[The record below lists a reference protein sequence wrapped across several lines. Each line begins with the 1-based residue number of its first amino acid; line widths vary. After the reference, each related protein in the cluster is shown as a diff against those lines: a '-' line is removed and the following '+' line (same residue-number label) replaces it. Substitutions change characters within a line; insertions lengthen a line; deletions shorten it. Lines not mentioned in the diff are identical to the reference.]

1 MGRPSDLRTVKT
13 WITGAGL
20 VVLLTMVAGCSRG
33 GDAPAALGLT
43 EPPVPASLE
52 GFDPDVARAIQKAS
66 EEVRRLPEDIPN
78 WKRLGLVYSANEM
91 YDLAAPCFEQ
101 LTLLDPAD
109 PRGWYHL
116 GLMRTRI
123 GDAEGS
129 IAALE
134 EAGVLSPG
142 YAPAFW
148 QRGFRLLD
156 AGRLNEA
163 ETAFGQAARVDPAGL
178 APVAGL
184 SRVLISRGDLDA
196 AVEMLEGL
204 LARNPRLPYFH
215 HLLGTAYRQQGEA
228 EKAERELTMGAA
240 SVPLW
245 PDPWAQERL
254 QYRVGFHAQL
264 DEATRAMNDGRVD
277 LAIPAM
283 ERLRGLRPEDRKL
296 LSRIGMAYLRANQQ
310 DKAMEALEQMIELHA
325 DSFLAHH
332 DMAAALE
339 SVGEL
344 ERALEHAE
352 RAIELNPS
360 HARSFTRKA
369 SILVRQKKAVE
380 AASVYA
386 RAAELA
392 PDDSG
397 ILFQLGEARIR
408 LKQWQQAREAL
419 ERCVRADPYNGKGHV
434 LVGVASL
441 RSGDPERAAEAFDAA
456 TRMGVTP
463 SQAVLDELAAARR

>member
-1 MGRPSDLRTVKT
+1 MGRSSGLRTVRMWAT
-13 WITGAGL
+13 AAGL
-20 VVLLTMVAGCSRG
+20 AMLLLLGGCSG
-33 GDAPAALGLT
+33 GENATVQPGLT
-43 EPPVPASLE
+43 EPPMPASLE
-52 GFDPDVARAIQKAS
+52 GIDPDVARAIRKAS
-66 EEVRRLPEDIPN
+66 EEVRDLPEDVPN

-91 YDLAAPCFEQ
+91 YDLAVPCFEQ
-101 LTLLDPAD
+101 LTLLDPAE

-163 ETAFGQAARVDPAGL
+163 ETAFRQAARVEPSAL

-184 SRVLISRGDLDA
+184 SRVLISRGDLDG
-196 AVEMLEGL
+196 AVKMLESL
-204 LARNPRLPYFH
+204 LALNPRLPYFH
-215 HLLGTAYRQQGEA
+215 HLLGTAYRQQGES

-245 PDPWAQERL
+245 PDPWSQERL

-283 ERLRGLRPEDRKL
+283 ERLRGLRPDDRKL
-296 LSRIGMAYLRANQQ
+296 LSRIGMAYLRANQR
-310 DKAMEALEQMIELHA
+310 DKAMEALDQMIELHA
-325 DSFLAHH
+325 DSFLAQH

-344 ERALEHAE
+344 ERALGHAE

-360 HARSFTRKA
+360 HARSFARKA
-369 SILVRQKKAVE
+369 SILVRQERTRDGAT
-380 AASVYA
+380 AYA

-392 PDDSG
+392 PGDSG
-397 ILFQLGEARIR
+397 ILFQLGETWIR
-408 LKQWQQAREAL
+408 LKQWQQARDAL
-419 ERCVRADPYNGKGHV
+419 ERCVLADPYNGKGHV
-434 LVGVASL
+434 LVGVASM
-441 RSGDPERAAEAFDAA
+441 RSGDPDRAAEAFDAA